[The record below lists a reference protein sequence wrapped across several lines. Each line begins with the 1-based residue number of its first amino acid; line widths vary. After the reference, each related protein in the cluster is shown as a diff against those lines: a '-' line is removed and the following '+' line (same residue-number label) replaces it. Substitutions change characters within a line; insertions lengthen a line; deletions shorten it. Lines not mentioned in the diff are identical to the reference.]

1 MEYVIKS
8 NNPNESEVARMIEQ
22 VRRQPVQIMKKD
34 DCKVVPVIDR
44 NKWKPCEYCSGDV
57 DDRPFL
63 DSKDLYIAGNN
74 HISSVNLEGDL
85 FPVEYCPVCGYPL
98 TEQAWKELERK
109 VCGE

>member
-8 NNPNESEVARMIEQ
+8 NNPNESAVARMIEQ

-44 NKWKPCEYCSGDV
+44 TKWKPCHYCECGIYSDFAYDYSMGEDTGNYCKYCG
-57 DDRPFL
+57 RPM
-63 DSKDLYIAGNN
+63 
-74 HISSVNLEGDL
+74 
-85 FPVEYCPVCGYPL
+85 

-109 VCGE
+109 IFGE